1 MGLHSLSKDR
11 QLHKVIHL
19 SFRALNVLL
28 VHIWQ
33 FSEDLM
39 RLLLEFKCLPVIS
52 ELVVSMSD
60 GLIRRNYLEMLLSE

>member
-19 SFRALNVLL
+19 SFRALDVLL
-28 VHIWQ
+28 VHIRQ
-33 FSEDLM
+33 VSENLV
-39 RLLLEFKCLPVIS
+39 RLFLEFKCLPVIS

-60 GLIRRNYLEMLLSE
+60 GLIRRDHLEMLLSE